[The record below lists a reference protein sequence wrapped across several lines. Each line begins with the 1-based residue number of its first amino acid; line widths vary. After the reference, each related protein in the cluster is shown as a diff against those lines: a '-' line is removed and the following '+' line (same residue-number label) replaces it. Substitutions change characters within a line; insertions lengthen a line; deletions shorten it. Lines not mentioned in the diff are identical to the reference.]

1 MDKRGQT
8 GSIGI
13 WRFFLSLIV
22 GGILIMLALQPI
34 AQPLLEGSRN
44 ATTNATANQG
54 TAYLQATVDYM
65 PAIFVF
71 ISFFGLIAGAVY
83 WREVLR

>member
-1 MDKRGQT
+1 MHTRGQA

-22 GGILIMLALQPI
+22 GGILIMLALNPI
-34 AQPLLEGSRN
+34 AGPLLDRAANS
-44 ATTNATANQG
+44 TTNTTANQG
-54 TAYLQATVDYM
+54 TAWLQAGVDNM
-65 PAIFVF
+65 PIIFLI

-83 WREVLR
+83 MREVLR